1 VVAASSCVDA
11 NAATTASIV
20 RGPIAPTWLTGL
32 GLPSR
37 LVSADGDVLAIGGW
51 PQEQGA

>member
-1 VVAASSCVDA
+1 VAASSCVDA
-11 NAATTASIV
+11 NAASTASIV
-20 RGPIAPTWLTGL
+20 RGPLAPPWLVGL

-51 PQEQGA
+51 PEVPGR